1 MATSERSYSDRQ
13 ARAVVLKSAIA
24 GFSPAYAPANA
35 DLGVMLFGS
44 FVDSVATANDDVETA
59 KTDWASAV
67 TSRAADAKTAQKLTT
82 QIISYVKSNAA
93 WNQQLPRIKQLA
105 DKVRGITTRAKITPP
120 PAPEPGEPA
129 PPPAKKRDRGD
140 QSYADIATSFKALA
154 DAVGKLAGYT
164 PPDSAISAT
173 NLATLA
179 TTLRTNNDS
188 VAAKDTD
195 LDGAQRARFAIFFT
209 GEGCLQVKFQAVKNA
224 VKGQYGQDSP
234 QFAEV
239 KGIRW

>member
-13 ARAVVLKSAIA
+13 ARAVILKSAIA
-24 GFSPAYAPANA
+24 GFTPAFDPANA
-35 DLGVMLFGS
+35 DLGAMLFGA
-44 FVDSVATANDDVETA
+44 FVDSVAAANDAVETA
-59 KTDWASAV
+59 KNDWSTAV
-67 TSRAADAKTAQKLTT
+67 TGRATDAKMAQKLTT
-82 QIISYVKSNAA
+82 QAVSYVKSNVA
-93 WNQQLPRIKQLA
+93 WKQQLPRIKQLA
-105 DKVRGITTRAKITPP
+105 DKVRGIKAPPKLTPP

-129 PPPAKKRDRGD
+129 PPPVKKRDRGD
-140 QSYADIATSFKALA
+140 QSYADIATSFKALS
-154 DAVGKLAGYT
+154 DAVGKLAAYA
-164 PPDSAISAT
+164 PPDSTISAT
-173 NLATLA
+173 SLATLA
-179 TTLRTNNDS
+179 TKLRTNNDA